1 MMKRTFSAISL
12 CCLAVGAN
20 AQYFTTNPYLSSG
33 DSPLTSG
40 YLEDFEDGALNT
52 PGVTAS
58 SGLVLGPGSLVD
70 SVDGDDGAID
80 GLGNFGRSWYVS
92 QHTVTFTFDAQVLG
106 SLPTFAGLV
115 WTDVGFSDEGLGV
128 GTVTFEAFDNNN
140 VSLGVHS
147 IGQLG
152 DGVFGGQ
159 SSEDTLFG
167 VTNAAGISA
176 ITMTMGRSSDWE
188 VDHLQY
194 GTVPEPATLAV
205 LGLGALSFVRRRRR

>member
-1 MMKRTFSAISL
+1 MKRTFSATTL
-12 CCLAVGAN
+12 CCLAVGAK
-20 AQYFTTNPYLSSG
+20 AQYFTTSPYLSAG
-33 DSPLTSG
+33 DSPLASG
-40 YLEDFEDGALNT
+40 FLEDFEDGALNT

-58 SGLVLGPGSLVD
+58 AGSVLGPAALTD
-70 SVDGDDGAID
+70 SVDGDDGGID
-80 GLGNFGRSWYVS
+80 GVGNRGSSWYVNQNS
-92 QHTVTFTFDAQVLG
+92 VTFTFDAQVLG

-140 VSLGVHS
+140 VSLGVHT

-159 SSEDTLFG
+159 TAEDTLFG
-167 VTNAAGISA
+167 ITSATGISA
-176 ITMTMGRSSDWE
+176 ITMTMGRSTDWE

-194 GTVPEPATLAV
+194 GAVPEPATLAV
-205 LGLGALSFVRRRRR
+205 LGLGALALIGRRRR